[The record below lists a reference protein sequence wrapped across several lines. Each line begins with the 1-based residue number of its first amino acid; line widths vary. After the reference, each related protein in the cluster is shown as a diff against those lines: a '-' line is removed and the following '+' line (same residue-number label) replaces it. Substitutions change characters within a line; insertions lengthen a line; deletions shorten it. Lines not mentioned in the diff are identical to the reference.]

1 MAYKVIRTFK
11 DGQSKD
17 LHVYRNGD
25 VFPFGY
31 EVSEARIVEL
41 LGSDNAIGM
50 PLIVEVIDKDN
61 VTEPLVIVEPQ
72 PIVEEEKPKRTRK
85 KKVVQEP
92 GQPMLGSPQQ
102 VVDAQRYASAALT
115 FVTTL
120 ILGAEA
126 FLRNAGAYREQN
138 DLTPTVIHL
147 IVGFWLD
154 NRDSNYTEYVKIGDF
169 PLGLQALITS
179 LQYSAEDVIV

>member
-1 MAYKVIRTFK
+1 MTYKVIRTFK

-31 EVSEARIVEL
+31 EVSEARTVEL

-72 PIVEEEKPKRTRK
+72 PIVEEQKSKRTRK
-85 KKVVQEP
+85 KKVVQEE
-92 GQPMLGSPQQ
+92 G
-102 VVDAQRYASAALT
+102 
-115 FVTTL
+115 
-120 ILGAEA
+120 
-126 FLRNAGAYREQN
+126 
-138 DLTPTVIHL
+138 
-147 IVGFWLD
+147 
-154 NRDSNYTEYVKIGDF
+154 
-169 PLGLQALITS
+169 
-179 LQYSAEDVIV
+179 